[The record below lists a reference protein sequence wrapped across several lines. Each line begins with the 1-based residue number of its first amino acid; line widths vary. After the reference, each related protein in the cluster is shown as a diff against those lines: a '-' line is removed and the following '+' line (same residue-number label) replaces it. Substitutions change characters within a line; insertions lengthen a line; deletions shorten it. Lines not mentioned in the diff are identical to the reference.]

1 MPVKFIAFSCE
12 EAVESGMKS
21 LLAGYCQQVYIF
33 VMSRDDDAKTP
44 YWGGVGWGG
53 GARLGALGKEGNL

>member
-44 YWGGVGWGG
+44 YWGGVGGG
-53 GARLGALGKEGNL
+53 GARLGAFGKEGNL